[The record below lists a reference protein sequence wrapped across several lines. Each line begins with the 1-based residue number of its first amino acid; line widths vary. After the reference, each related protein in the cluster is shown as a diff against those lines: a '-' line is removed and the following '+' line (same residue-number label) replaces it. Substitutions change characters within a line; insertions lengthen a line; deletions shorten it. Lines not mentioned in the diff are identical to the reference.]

1 MRSSKMSRSPNKRPT
16 ISGRVAMLVIA
27 VMALVAG
34 YGMFGVGGGAAAQ
47 KAASLQSM
55 GSVSGTVAAPKP
67 FKAAH
72 VYLYNTDKHV
82 MYMVYTNAGAFRAV
96 AMFPGNYELTVRGRG
111 LESQTQKVV
120 VKAGENPA
128 VQVAMSATKDPNQY
142 PTSVDPAMA
151 RSANGVLAPKPEVQF
166 ASYEEVYP
174 PGPGREVL
182 ENLCFKCHGENTFP
196 MRTRSASG
204 WRLAL
209 EHMQGKNLLE
219 NDKDR
224 FGGGMLA
231 GAASNFRFGIQ
242 DRKDVLEYL
251 TKNFGVDKKPRAVRT
266 DKEWPIDEAALAKA
280 QYIEYYVR
288 EAAPTG
294 QAAAAPAA
302 GPADG
307 EGASGGVAGVR
318 IIMQVQIDTQGNRWA
333 VDRGIPSRLVRLD
346 PRTGEIKAWELPDKR
361 AGVHELI
368 IDRKG
373 MVWVPEFSRTPDGK
387 VDGGGS
393 GSELDS
399 RLLGFNPKTE
409 KWEHVVDLDPD
420 DVVRSKQKGPLM
432 AATVDSKGRVTANWM
447 LSGAIGTY
455 DPTTGKAA
463 TFRIPT
469 PGAEPYGQTIDPS
482 DNVWVAEWNGGKLG
496 RYNPA
501 NGSWTEF
508 APPSYPANF
517 RRGPNSD
524 AEGNIWT
531 GIWAAGNRPGKIAKL
546 DPKTGVWT
554 EWDIPIR
561 GSQPYEASIDR
572 EGNVWFPDTSTPD
585 RPMANV
591 RFSPKMQTFTYY
603 PRPQFVADSTR
614 VSHAE
619 DGSVHYTP
627 RYGAAKDSSGFG
639 VLYADKDKITTLA
652 PLMLNG
658 APGYPF
664 RVAASTRSGR

>member
-1 MRSSKMSRSPNKRPT
+1 MRSFNVVKVLAKLSLVPRTALLLALVMFVALYAAIRVNGQAAATTPGGSPGGIAT
-16 ISGRVAMLVIA
+16 ISG
-27 VMALVAG
+27 
-34 YGMFGVGGGAAAQ
+34 
-47 KAASLQSM
+47 
-55 GSVSGTVAAPKP
+55 TVTAPKP

-72 VYLYNTDKHV
+72 VYLYNLDKHV

-96 AMFPGNYELTVRGRG
+96 AMFPGSYELTVRGRG
-111 LESQTQKVV
+111 LESQPQKIQI
-120 VKAGENPA
+120 KAGENPP
-128 VQVAMSATKDPNQY
+128 VKVAMSAAADANQY
-142 PTSVDPAMA
+142 PTSVDPSQA
-151 RSANGVLAPKPEVQF
+151 RSATGVLAPKQEMTF
-166 ASYEEVYP
+166 ASYDEIYP
-174 PGPGREVL
+174 PGPGRDVL
-182 ENLCFKCHGENTFP
+182 ENLCFNCHGENYFST
-196 MRTRSASG
+196 RTRSASG
-204 WRLAL
+204 WRLGL

-224 FGGGMLA
+224 FGGGFLA
-231 GAASNFRFGIQ
+231 GAATNFRFGLQ
-242 DRKDVLEYL
+242 DRKDVLDYL
-251 TKNFGVDKKPRAVRT
+251 TKNFGLDKKPRAVRT

-288 EAAPTG
+288 EQASAAQAAPTTT
-294 QAAAAPAA
+294 AAS
-302 GPADG
+302 DS

-318 IIMQVQIDTQGNRWA
+318 IIMQVQIDAQGNRWA
-333 VDRGIPSRLVRLD
+333 VDRGVPSRLVRLD
-346 PRTGEIKAWELPDKR
+346 PRTAEIKAWPLPDRR
-361 AGVHELI
+361 AGVHEVI

-373 MVWVPEFSRTPDGK
+373 IVWVPEFSRTPEGK
-387 VDGGGS
+387 VEGGGS
-393 GSELDS
+393 GSDLDS

-409 KWEHVVDLDPD
+409 KWEHAVDLDPN
-420 DVVRSKQKGPLM
+420 DVIRSKQKGPM
-432 AATVDSKGRVTANWM
+432 MGSTIDSKGRVFVNWM
-447 LSGAIGTY
+447 LSGAIGMY
-455 DPTTGKAA
+455 DPSTGKAD

-469 PGAEPYGQTIDPS
+469 PHAEPYGQTIDPS

-508 APPSYPANF
+508 APPGYPANF
-517 RRGPNSD
+517 RRGPESD

-531 GIWAAGNRPGKIAKL
+531 GIWAAGKRAGKIARL

-554 EWDIPIR
+554 LWDIPIR

-572 EGNVWFPDTSTPD
+572 DGNIWFPDTSTPD

-591 RFSPKMQTFTYY
+591 RFNPRTQAFTYY

-627 RYGAAKDSSGFG
+627 RYGAAKDTSGFG
-639 VLYADKDKITTLA
+639 VLYPDKDKINLA

-658 APGYPF
+658 APGYAF
-664 RVAASTRSGR
+664 KAAAR

>member
-1 MRSSKMSRSPNKRPT
+1 MGFSTQGPAQSSSRWRF
-16 ISGRVAMLVIA
+16 VALAVAVIA
-27 VMALVAG
+27 ALIGYAGFGIGSRTAVAQRASEMQG
-34 YGMFGVGGGAAAQ
+34 L
-47 KAASLQSM
+47 ASLT
-55 GSVSGTVAAPKP
+55 GNVTAPTA
-67 FKAAH
+67 FKAAQ

-82 MYMVYTNAGAFRAV
+82 MYMVYTSAGAFKAV
-96 AMFPGNYELTVRGRG
+96 AMFPGNYEVTVRGRG
-111 LESQTQKVV
+111 LESQPQKVV
-120 VKAGENPA
+120 VKTGENPA
-128 VQVAMSATKDPNQY
+128 LKFTMAATKIPNQY
-142 PTSVDPAMA
+142 PTSIDPAAA
-151 RSANGVLAPKPEVQF
+151 RSGNGALGPKPEVQF
-166 ASYEEVYP
+166 ASYEEIYP
-174 PGPGREVL
+174 PGAGREVL

-219 NDKDR
+219 NEKDR

-231 GAASNFRFGIQ
+231 GATSNFQFGIQ

-251 TKNFGVDKKPRAVRT
+251 TRNFGVDKKPRAVRT
-266 DKEWPIDEAALAKA
+266 DKEWVVDEAALAKA

-288 EAAPTG
+288 EAAPTTG
-294 QAAAAPAA
+294 QAAAPT

-318 IIMQVQIDTQGNRWA
+318 IIMQVQIDSQGNRWA
-333 VDRGIPSRLVRLD
+333 VDRGIPSRLVKLD
-346 PRTGEIKAWELPDKR
+346 PRTGEIKKWDLPDKR
-361 AGVHELI
+361 AGVHEVIL
-368 IDRKG
+368 DRKG
-373 MVWVPEFSRTPDGK
+373 MVWVPEFSRTEDAK

-393 GSELDS
+393 GSDLDS
-399 RLLGFNPKTE
+399 RLLGFNPATE
-409 KWEHVVDLDPD
+409 KWEHIVDLDPD
-420 DVVRSKQKGPLM
+420 DVIRQKQKGPLM
-432 AATVDSKGRVTANWM
+432 AATVDSKGVVTANWM
-447 LSGAIGTY
+447 LTGAIGRY
-455 DPTTGKAA
+455 DPSTKKATTI
-463 TFRIPT
+463 RIPT

-546 DPKTGVWT
+546 DPRTGVWT

-591 RFSPKMQTFTYY
+591 RFNPKTGAFTYY

-614 VSHAE
+614 VNHAE

-664 RVAASTRSGR
+664 KVPAATRSGR

>member
-1 MRSSKMSRSPNKRPT
+1 MEFSRQGPAQSSPRRPLVVLA
-16 ISGRVAMLVIA
+16 VAAMTVLIGY
-27 VMALVAG
+27 AG
-34 YGMFGVGGGAAAQ
+34 FGVGTKTAVAQ
-47 KAASLQSM
+47 RSSEMQGLATLT
-55 GSVSGTVAAPKP
+55 GNVTAPKA
-67 FKAAH
+67 FKAAQ

-82 MYMVYTNAGAFRAV
+82 MYMVYTGAGAFKAV
-96 AMFPGNYELTVRGRG
+96 AMFPGNYEVTVRGRG
-111 LESQTQKVV
+111 LESQPQKVT

-128 VQVAMSATKDPNQY
+128 VKVAMAATKDPNQY
-142 PTSVDPAMA
+142 PTSVDPALA
-151 RSANGVLAPKPEVQF
+151 RSGNGALAPKPEVQF
-166 ASYEEVYP
+166 ASYEEIYP
-174 PGPGREVL
+174 PGAGREVL

-209 EHMQGKNLLE
+209 DHMQGKNLFE
-219 NDKDR
+219 NEKER
-224 FGGGMLA
+224 FGGGMLS
-231 GAASNFRFGIQ
+231 GATSNFRFGIQ
-242 DRKDVLEYL
+242 DRKDVIEYL

-266 DKEWPIDEAALAKA
+266 DKEWTVDEAALAKA

-318 IIMQVQIDTQGNRWA
+318 IIMQVQIDAQGNRWA

-346 PRTGEIKAWELPDKR
+346 PRTGEIKAWDLPDKR

-368 IDRKG
+368 IDRTG
-373 MVWVPEFSRTPDGK
+373 IVWVPEFSRTPDGK

-393 GSELDS
+393 GSDLDS

-420 DVVRSKQKGPLM
+420 DVIRQVQKGPLM
-432 AATVDSKGRVTANWM
+432 GSTVDSKGVITSNWM
-447 LSGAIGTY
+447 LTGAIGRY
-455 DPTTGKAA
+455 DPTTRKA
-463 TFRIPT
+463 TTIRIPT
-469 PGAEPYGQTIDPS
+469 AAAEPYGQTIDPS

-496 RYNPA
+496 RYNAA

-546 DPKTGVWT
+546 DPRTGVWT

-591 RFSPKMQTFTYY
+591 RFNPKTGSFTYY

-652 PLMLNG
+652 PNMLNG

-664 RVAASTRSGR
+664 KVAGPTRSSQ

>member
-1 MRSSKMSRSPNKRPT
+1 MRSSKVFRVVAEASVVR
-16 ISGRVAMLVIA
+16 RVAVLLA
-27 VMALVAG
+27 VVVLVATYAVTRLNG
-34 YGMFGVGGGAAAQ
+34 QGTASGQGAAT
-47 KAASLQSM
+47 
-55 GSVSGTVAAPKP
+55 GVVSGTVTATKP

-72 VYLYNTDKHV
+72 VYLYNLDKHI

-96 AMFPGNYELTVRGRG
+96 ALFPGSYEVTVRGRG
-111 LESQTQKVV
+111 LESQPQKIV
-120 VKAGENPA
+120 VKAGDNPA
-128 VQVAMSATKDPNQY
+128 VKVAMSPAKDANQY
-142 PTSVDPAMA
+142 PTSVDPAVA
-151 RSANGVLAPKPEVQF
+151 RSANGVLAPQQQTTF
-166 ASYEEVYP
+166 ASYDEIYP

-182 ENLCFKCHGENTFP
+182 ETLCFNCHGENYFS
-196 MRTRSASG
+196 MRTRSASA
-204 WRLAL
+204 WRLGL

-219 NDKDR
+219 SDKER
-224 FGGGMLA
+224 FGGGFLA
-231 GAASNFRFGIQ
+231 GAATNFRFGIQ
-242 DRKDVLEYL
+242 DRKDVLDYL
-251 TKNFGVDKKPRAVRT
+251 AKNFGVDKKPRAVRT
-266 DKEWPIDEAALAKA
+266 DKEWPVDEAALGKA

-288 EAAPTG
+288 EQASGG
-294 QAAAAPAA
+294 QAAAPTTVGAS
-302 GPADG
+302 DS

-318 IIMQVQIDTQGNRWA
+318 IIMQVQIDAQGNRWA

-346 PRTGEIKAWELPDKR
+346 PRTGEIKAWPLPDTR

-409 KWEHVVDLDPD
+409 KWEHTIDLDPT
-420 DVVRSKQKGPLM
+420 DVIRSKQKGPLM
-432 AATVDSKGRVTANWM
+432 ATTVDSKGRIFVNWM
-447 LSGAIGTY
+447 LSGAIGMY
-455 DPTTGKAA
+455 DPTANKAE

-469 PGAEPYGQTIDPS
+469 PHAEPYGQTIDPS

-496 RYNPA
+496 RYNLA

-508 APPSYPANF
+508 APPGYPANF
-517 RRGPNSD
+517 RRGPESD
-524 AEGNIWT
+524 ADGNIWT
-531 GIWAAGNRPGKIAKL
+531 GIWAAGNKPGKIAKL

-554 EWDIPIR
+554 LWDIPIR
-561 GSQPYEASIDR
+561 GSQPYEASVDR
-572 EGNVWFPDTSTPD
+572 DGNIWFPDTSTPD

-591 RFSPKMQTFTYY
+591 RFNPRTQAFTYY

-614 VSHAE
+614 VSHAD
-619 DGSVHYTP
+619 DGSVHYSA

-639 VLYADKDKITTLA
+639 VLYPDKDKINLA

-658 APGYPF
+658 SPGYPF
-664 RVAASTRSGR
+664 KVSTASRSSR

>member
-1 MRSSKMSRSPNKRPT
+1 MRSSNVVRVVSGLSGVKRVT
-16 ISGRVAMLVIA
+16 ILLAAIGLM
-27 VMALVAG
+27 AG
-34 YGMFGVGGGAAAQ
+34 YGVARVNGQGGSIAGT
-47 KAASLQSM
+47 
-55 GSVSGTVAAPKP
+55 GTVSGTVTAAKP

-72 VYLYNTDKHV
+72 VYLYNLDKHV

-96 AMFPGNYELTVRGRG
+96 ALFPGNYEVTVRGRG
-111 LESQTQKVV
+111 LESPPQKIV
-120 VKAGENPA
+120 VKAGDNPA
-128 VQVAMSATKDPNQY
+128 LKVAMSPAADPSQY
-142 PTSVDPAMA
+142 PSSVDPAVA
-151 RSANGVLAPKPEVQF
+151 RSANGVLAPKQEVIF
-166 ASYEEVYP
+166 AGYEEIYP
-174 PGPGREVL
+174 PGPGRQVL
-182 ENLCFKCHGENTFP
+182 ETLCFNCHGENYFP
-196 MRTRSASG
+196 MRTRSAAA

-209 EHMQGKNLLE
+209 DHMQGKNLFD
-219 NDKDR
+219 NDKER
-224 FGGGMLA
+224 FGGGFLA
-231 GAASNFRFGIQ
+231 GAATNFRYGLQ
-242 DRKDVLEYL
+242 DRRDVLDYL
-251 TKNFGVDKKPRAVRT
+251 AKNFGVDKKPRAVRT
-266 DKEWPIDEAALAKA
+266 DKEWPVDEAALAKA

-288 EAAPTG
+288 EQAPSG
-294 QAAAAPAA
+294 QAAAATTTGAS
-302 GPADG
+302 DS

-318 IIMQVQIDTQGNRWA
+318 IIMQVQIDAHGNRWA

-346 PRTGEIKAWELPDKR
+346 PRTGEIKAWPLPDTR

-373 MVWVPEFSRTPDGK
+373 IVWVPEFSRTPDGK

-409 KWEHVVDLDPD
+409 KWEHVVDLDPN
-420 DVVRSKQKGPLM
+420 DVIRSKQKGPLM
-432 AATVDSKGRVTANWM
+432 ATTVDSKGRIFVNWM
-447 LSGAIGTY
+447 LSGAIGMY
-455 DPTTGKAA
+455 DPTTNKAD

-469 PGAEPYGQTIDPS
+469 PHAEPYGQTIDPS

-496 RYNPA
+496 RFNLA

-508 APPSYPANF
+508 APPGYPANF
-517 RRGPNSD
+517 RRGPESD

-554 EWDIPIR
+554 QWDIPIR
-561 GSQPYEASIDR
+561 GSQPYEASVDKD
-572 EGNVWFPDTSTPD
+572 GNIWFPDTSTPD

-591 RFSPKMQTFTYY
+591 RFNPRTQAFTYY

-619 DGSVHYTP
+619 DGSVHYSA
-627 RYGAAKDSSGFG
+627 RYGAAKDTSGFG
-639 VLYADKDKITTLA
+639 VLYADKDKITLA

-664 RVAASTRSGR
+664 KTASR